1 MSRFLK
7 NFLSLRN
14 LAPICSSRKIRLS
27 AVFLSFGLTIFLLV
41 LLTKQRNPT
50 HEVENKIAHIDL
62 LPESDIASPAKN
74 SSPESLVDSL
84 PAAKE
89 NPPDVNIWC
98 EVRDYK
104 DLSESLQA
112 NLD

>member
-14 LAPICSSRKIRLS
+14 LAHICSSRKIRLS

-50 HEVENKIAHIDL
+50 HEVENKIAHTDL
-62 LPESDIASPAKN
+62 LQESDIVSTAKD

-84 PAAKE
+84 PAAK
-89 NPPDVNIWC
+89 
-98 EVRDYK
+98 R
-104 DLSESLQA
+104 ESS
-112 NLD
+112 